1 MIGTKEI
8 CALLLAGG
16 IGAGSVVTVQKV
28 KPAISKPKPR
38 AKPAKVHKAAE
49 RTVRNEQIS
58 DCPAPSIPSM
68 DVADLGAIPMQ
79 PESLLTPTQLAGRID
94 DGGLRLPSVLGGG
107 GGGGSGPSISP
118 APPIP
123 GVPQPDRKSVV

>member
-1 MIGTKEI
+1 
-8 CALLLAGG
+8 
-16 IGAGSVVTVQKV
+16 
-28 KPAISKPKPR
+28 
-38 AKPAKVHKAAE
+38 
-49 RTVRNEQIS
+49 
-58 DCPAPSIPSM
+58 M

-123 GVPQPDRKSVV
+123 GVPQPDTWVLMVSGFGFIGLALRRPRKGATRKA